1 MATAKVGDI
10 NIYYEV
16 HGEGEP
22 LVLISGYRA
31 NSAGWFLHTPTF
43 SKEYRVVIFDNRGT
57 GRSDKPDIPYTMDMM
72 ADDVVGLLDTIGID
86 AAHICGVSMGG
97 FIAQN
102 LVLRHPQRVISLVLA
117 CTHCGGAHRIAADA
131 GVVERVFDLER
142 AQKLTPE
149 ENLRVMFPFM
159 CSQQFIDNN
168 PDIIDHLAAKNAEY
182 PTPLHGSIRQREAM
196 ASHDTYDRLPQL
208 NAPTLVISGDAD
220 TIIPVENSKLLTDRI
235 PDTELVILENMG
247 HLFTLEA
254 ADEFDKTVLDFMKRH
269 PRSGSTKS

>member
-22 LVLISGYRA
+22 LVLIQGYGGT
-31 NSAGWFLHTPTF
+31 SAGWFLHVPAF
-43 SKEYRVVIFDNRGT
+43 SKGYRVVIFDNRGT
-57 GRSDKPDIPYTMDMM
+57 GRSDKPDIPYTMEMM

-102 LVLRHPQRVISLVLA
+102 LVLRYPERVISLVLA
-117 CTHCGGAHRIAADA
+117 CTNHGGTHKIAADTEVV
-131 GVVERVFDLER
+131 GRLVDVERR
-142 AQKLTPE
+142 QKLTPE
-149 ENLRVMFPFM
+149 ENLRELLPFL

-168 PDIIDHLAAKNAEY
+168 PDIIEQFVANRTEY
-182 PTPLHGSIRQREAM
+182 PTPIHVLIRQREAI
-196 ASHDTYDRLPQL
+196 ASHDTYDRLPMI

-220 TIIPVENSKLLTDRI
+220 TLIPVANSRLLADRI
-235 PDTELVILENMG
+235 RDAELVILENMG
-247 HLFTLEA
+247 HGFMFEA
-254 ADEFDKTVLDFMKRH
+254 ADEFHKKMLDFLRRH
-269 PRSGSTKS
+269 PRSGSPKS

>member
-22 LVLISGYRA
+22 LVLISGYA
-31 NSAGWFLHTPTF
+31 SSSAVWTLSTPIF
-43 SKEYRVVIFDNRGT
+43 SKEYRVVVFDNRGT

-72 ADDVVGLLDTIGID
+72 ADDVVGLLDTIDID
-86 AAHICGVSMGG
+86 AAHICGMSLGG
-97 FIAQN
+97 FIA
-102 LVLRHPQRVISLVLA
+102 LRHPQRVISLVLA
-117 CTHCGGAHRIAADA
+117 CTNCGGTHQIAADA
-131 GVVERVFDLER
+131 EVVERVFDLER

-168 PDIIDHLAAKNAEY
+168 PDIIDQLAAKSTEY
-182 PTPLHGSIRQREAM
+182 PTPLHGSIRQREAI
-196 ASHDTYDRLPQL
+196 ASHDTYDRLPEI

-220 TIIPVENSKLLTDRI
+220 TIVPVENSKLLADRI
-235 PDTELVILENMG
+235 PDAELVIVGNMG

-254 ADEFDKTVLDFMKRH
+254 ADEFHKTVLDFIKRH